1 MKQFGFPILASAF
14 FLGVG
19 VNSLRAQSYSIDW
32 FTIDGGGGTST
43 GGGYLMSGT
52 IGQIDS
58 GTMSGGGYTLEGAF
72 WSIDAAVTPP
82 ITIFDNTSGSD
93 NGYEVATTTTWL
105 ANKFC
110 LGPQAYQLDSVTLL
124 LVSGDNNGEPRI
136 RNVRLQI
143 YSNDPVA
150 GKPSASTGV
159 IMNLSGATNPIALPP
174 SFIQAPITWTP
185 ATSFTLSADTCY
197 WAVLSLDSG
206 ASVGLTASV
215 TMPTG
220 VAGVF
225 GRASSSDA
233 GATWPSLDNGSN
245 RKMRILGTA
254 FPAPPQLVITATERI
269 GPDLRLSFTS
279 IAGKNYAVQSRADL
293 LSGGWTNLPGAPIS
307 GTGGTVQVTLPN
319 ALGQPQQ
326 FYRVQVVP

>member
-1 MKQFGFPILASAF
+1 MNIKQTILCAGAA
-14 FLGVG
+14 L
-19 VNSLRAQSYSIDW
+19 LATAALAQSYSIDW
-32 FTIDGGGGTST
+32 HTIDGGGGTST
-43 GGGYLMSGT
+43 GGEYSLSAT
-52 IGQIDS
+52 IAQTDA
-58 GTMSGGGYTLEGAF
+58 GTMSGGGYTLDGGF
-72 WSIDAAVTPP
+72 WSMDATVTPAE
-82 ITIFDNTSGSD
+82 TIFDNTSGSD
-93 NGYEVATTTTWL
+93 NGYETATTTTWL

-110 LGPQAYQLDSVTLL
+110 LGPKTYQLDSVTLL

-143 YSNDPVA
+143 YSNDPVT

-185 ATSFTLSADTCY
+185 ATPFTLSADTCY

-233 GATWPSLDNGSN
+233 GVTWPTPDNGSN
-245 RKMRILGTA
+245 RKMLIKGTVLPVP
-254 FPAPPQLVITATERI
+254 PALVITAAEKI
-269 GPDLRLSFTS
+269 GNDLRLSFTS
-279 IAGKNYAVQSRADL
+279 VAGQNYAIQSRADL
-293 LSGGWTNLPGAPIS
+293 ASGPWIPLPGAPIS
-307 GTGGTVQVTLPN
+307 GTGGIMQTTLTN
-319 ALGQPQQ
+319 ALLAPQQ
-326 FYRVQVVP
+326 FYRVQQLP